1 MLVPFLAFAEWLQE
15 QEGKV
20 QSTGATLGEAE
31 IDVTEHSMREAMN
44 EEVRLTLDIHERH
57 HVWSDIGKDYS
68 WWKNLSK
75 EVRVIPENMPKTN
88 SKF

>member
-1 MLVPFLAFAEWLQE
+1 MSLSLPLQSGYKSRKGRFNQLE
-15 QEGKV
+15 QR
-20 QSTGATLGEAE
+20 LGEAE

-44 EEVRLTLDIHERH
+44 EEVQLTLDIHERH

-75 EVRVIPENMPKTN
+75 EARVIPENMPKTN
-88 SKF
+88 